1 MGTAGCASGWD
12 LVMEEARETKPKRE
26 MGPGDQSFKGLILM
40 GDKKLLEVLNIR
52 MTCNLWQSLGS
63 G

>member
-1 MGTAGCASGWD
+1 MGTAGRASGCD
-12 LVMEEARETKPKRE
+12 LVMEEAQDTKPKRE
-26 MGPGDQSFKGLILM
+26 MGPGDQSFEGLILM

-52 MTCNLWQSLGS
+52 MTCDLWQSLGS